1 MPSAIDD
8 RTAAYIIESHPI
20 FEDLRQVAA
29 QVAGLLIL
37 AASGSKEWVPDHPML
52 VSAAQVFA
60 HSADA
65 LARGRAP
72 VGENARAHLR
82 CLVDAGAALGRALS
96 AAERWP
102 IDIDAVMMPL
112 RQAYSA
118 LQRASWLLPG
128 FQIVS
133 FEQACCSVTRAPA

>member
-1 MPSAIDD
+1 MSCAIDD
-8 RTAAYIIESHPI
+8 RTAAYIIESQPI
-20 FEDLRQVAA
+20 FEDLRQVAG

-52 VSAAQVFA
+52 VTAAQVFA

-65 LARGRAP
+65 LARSRAP
-72 VGENARAHLR
+72 AGEDARAHHR
-82 CLVDAGAALGRALS
+82 CLVDARTALGHALS
-96 AAERWP
+96 FARAWP

-112 RQAYSA
+112 RDAYSA
-118 LQRASWLLPG
+118 LQRASRLLPG

-133 FEQACCSVTRAPA
+133 FERACCSVTRAQA

>member
-1 MPSAIDD
+1 MSSVDD
-8 RTAAYIIESHPI
+8 RTAAYIVESQPI

-37 AASGSKEWVPDHPML
+37 AASGSKESAPDHPML

-65 LARGRAP
+65 LERGRGQA
-72 VGENARAHLR
+72 GENVRAHHR
-82 CLVDAGAALGRALS
+82 CLVDARAALGRALS
-96 AAERWP
+96 CAQAWP

-112 RQAYSA
+112 KDAYSA
-118 LQRASWLLPG
+118 LQHASRLLPG

-133 FEQACCSVTRAPA
+133 FEQACCSVRRAPA